1 MLCSSARLRQN
12 FYLIIGVTIGLF
24 FSLIVGPLLETGCLF
39 SISIL
44 ESDSTSTVVSDEYE
58 PRINLAGKPQRAQKI
73 PQTLLRPRYYSTE
86 LGIREKL
93 FVGILANQASVDGLA
108 VAVNKTV
115 THWVD
120 KTIFFVDATS
130 GHKLNM
136 SLMKIPG
143 IVGFT
148 DRSVLKP
155 FHMVKYIADNYLDD
169 YEFFMLIKD
178 STYLNADK
186 LMNMV
191 KRVSVI
197 EDVYASGA
205 VIGTNYC
212 SLGKIIIYRVNNKKY
227 STNYNY

>member
-12 FYLIIGVTIGLF
+12 LYLIIGVTIGLL

-39 SISIL
+39 SVSVLKNEPSSI
-44 ESDSTSTVVSDEYE
+44 VVNNDEYE

-120 KTIFFVDATS
+120 KTIFFVDAAG
-130 GHKLNM
+130 GHKLNV

-148 DRSVLKP
+148 DSRSVLKP
-155 FHMVKYIADNYLDD
+155 FHMVKYIADNYLDE
-169 YEFFMLIKD
+169 YEFFMLMKD

-186 LMNMV
+186 LMDLV
-191 KRVSVI
+191 KKISVS
-197 EDVYASGA
+197 EDVYASGT
-205 VIGTNYC
+205 VIGTKYC
-212 SLGKIIIYRVNNKKY
+212 SLGKLNISCIICL
-227 STNYNY
+227 

>member
-12 FYLIIGVTIGLF
+12 FYLIIGVTIGLL

-39 SISIL
+39 SVSVL
-44 ESDSTSTVVSDEYE
+44 ESDSNSNTFNDEYE
-58 PRINLAGKPQRAQKI
+58 PHINLAGKPQRAQKI
-73 PQTLLRPRYYSTE
+73 PQTLIRPRYYSTE

-93 FVGILANQASVDGLA
+93 FVGVLANQATVDGLA

-120 KTIFFVDATS
+120 KIIFFVDAAS
-130 GHKLNM
+130 EHKLNI

-143 IVGFT
+143 LVGFT
-148 DRSVLKP
+148 DSRSVLKP
-155 FHMVKYIADNYLDD
+155 FHMVKYIADNYLDE

-186 LMNMV
+186 LMNLV
-191 KRVSVI
+191 KQVSVS
-197 EDVYASGA
+197 EDVYASGT
-205 VIGTNYC
+205 VVGTNYC
-212 SLGKIIIYRVNNKKY
+212 SLGKISNIFKNIILKL
-227 STNYNY
+227 

>member
-12 FYLIIGVTIGLF
+12 LYLIIGVTIGLL
-24 FSLIVGPLLETGCLF
+24 FSLIIGPLLESDCLF
-39 SISIL
+39 SISIS
-44 ESDSTSTVVSDEYE
+44 ESDSGSIIVNDEYE

-73 PQTLLRPRYYSTE
+73 PQTILRPRYYSTE

-93 FVGILANQASVDGLA
+93 FVGILVSQASVDGLA

-120 KTIFFVDATS
+120 KTIFFVDAAN
-130 GHKLNM
+130 GHKLNV

-148 DRSVLKP
+148 DSRSVLKP
-155 FHMVKYIADNYLDD
+155 FHMVKYIVDNYLDE

-186 LMNMV
+186 LINLV
-191 KRVSVI
+191 KRVSI
-197 EDVYASGA
+197 SEDVYASGTI
-205 VIGTNYC
+205 IGTNYC
-212 SLGKIIIYRVNNKKY
+212 SLGKIKIMRCQLIQLRV
-227 STNYNY
+227 

>member
-12 FYLIIGVTIGLF
+12 FYLIIGVTIGLL

-39 SISIL
+39 SISVL
-44 ESDSTSTVVSDEYE
+44 ESGSSSITVKDEYE
-58 PRINLAGKPQRAQKI
+58 PHINLAGKPQRAQKI

-93 FVGILANQASVDGLA
+93 FVGILANQVSADGLA

-130 GHKLNM
+130 GHKLNV

-148 DRSVLKP
+148 DSRSVLKP
-155 FHMVKYIADNYLDD
+155 FHMVKYIADNYLDE

-186 LMNMV
+186 LMNLV
-191 KRVSVI
+191 KKVSVS
-197 EDVYASGA
+197 EDVYASGT

-212 SLGKIIIYRVNNKKY
+212 SLGNIFFK
-227 STNYNY
+227 